1 MQPYITLILPAYNE
15 VGAIAG
21 TIESAIASFESH
33 GYTWEIIVA
42 ADGTDGT
49 RELVKERFAGDDRV
63 TVIGHAERRGK
74 GRGVREAVALARGSI
89 IGYADADNKVPI
101 EEYAKLD
108 EWFRRGFDIV
118 IGSRVLARS
127 VIERSQPWYRRAG
140 SRIFNRAMRALT
152 GLTDVADSQCGFK
165 FFRRDA
171 AKEIFGRQQ
180 IDGYMFDVEILV
192 LARKLGYRMQQ
203 VPIRWRDDGDTRL
216 QMVRGN
222 LQNLRDLWRIRIG
235 AARGAER

>member
-1 MQPYITLILPAYNE
+1 VN
-15 VGAIAG
+15 
-21 TIESAIASFESH
+21 
-33 GYTWEIIVA
+33 
-42 ADGTDGT
+42 
-49 RELVKERFAGDDRV
+49 
-63 TVIGHAERRGK
+63 VIGSAERRGK

-108 EWFRRGFDIV
+108 EWFRRGLDIV

-140 SRIFNRAMRALT
+140 SRLFNRAMRVLT

-192 LARKLGYRMQQ
+192 LVRKLGYRMQQ

-216 QMVRGN
+216 QLVRGN

-235 AARGAER
+235 AARSAER